1 MVRVFSRF
9 PLLAGDIREV
19 VVGCAILWMRL
30 RKRLVRLLEE
40 LKAAAL
46 RKWLLLRD
54 VYRNEGVRILVCIAL
69 IMLVLS
75 GAAWE
80 WVRSIWSW
88 LL

>member
-9 PLLAGDIREV
+9 PLLAGAIREV
-19 VVGCAILWMRL
+19 VVGRAILWKRL

-69 IMLVLS
+69 IMFVLS